1 MVWSRVGSV
10 LSSTVLYVACVAVG
24 LIQHYAVVKRWRC
37 ANVLL
42 LELTIPI
49 VELAEDNV

>member
-1 MVWSRVGSV
+1 MVWNRVGS
-10 LSSTVLYVACVAVG
+10 LLPTTVLYVASVAVS
-24 LIQHYAVVKRWRC
+24 LIRHQAVVKRQRC